1 METLPILNL
10 GEKVHVIT
18 RRLFEDDLRRHFV
31 GEVTAIRDGRFRAEG
46 FTFVF
51 DTAMNQF
58 VKRPE
63 VRTRVFSLDAH
74 QIINVLPNS
83 VSITNLIYKVAHRSL
98 VITDE
103 KGFSLEINEFGLNR

>member
-18 RRLFEDDLRRHFV
+18 RRLFDDDLRRHFV
-31 GEVTAIRDGRFRAEG
+31 GEVTATRDGRFRAEG

-63 VRTRVFSLDAH
+63 LRTRVFSLDSQ
-74 QIINVLPNS
+74 QIVNVLPKGVAIS
-83 VSITNLIYKVAHRSL
+83 KLIYKVTHKML
-98 VITDE
+98 TVTDE
-103 KGFSLEINEFGLNR
+103 QGFSLEINEFGLNR